1 MSPFKP
7 FYAPD
12 EIIDQIKRLMAHFGP
27 DAFKI
32 DGKVVLYSGPR
43 ELIWKAL
50 KHLNFVSNHERVL
63 EQIKSSDD
71 GVIDITE
78 IGSFLGEFDETASGE
93 YLDIYAYYEH
103 HFKPGDPRAA
113 ECADK
118 VMRFASEAFI
128 EAISGDVLTAVC
140 GAGLDK
146 IFFQVELPG
155 LIRNKN
161 ITSVNGLPIE
171 AIREFYIIN
180 PYEAFKLVC
189 LSELYET
196 FQTAATNATSRPIK
210 AWQEF
215 FDRTAFYS
223 EEQKDPK
230 GRPAPLTKYQELKK
244 QELIAKYY
252 LEHLY
257 NKPPAD
263 WGGPIIAGAG
273 ASSIAASSAT
283 RPKPQP
289 RHFPRRYAC

>member
-7 FYAPD
+7 FYTPD
-12 EIIDQIKRLMAHFGP
+12 EIIDQIKRLMAELGP

-32 DGKVVLYSGPR
+32 DGKVILYSGPR
-43 ELIWKAL
+43 HVIAVALGYLI
-50 KHLNFVSNHERVL
+50 SNHKRVL
-63 EQIKSSDD
+63 EQVKSGKD
-71 GVIDITE
+71 GIIDITE

-93 YLDIYAYYEH
+93 YLNIYEYYHH
-103 HFKPGDPRAA
+103 HFGPFDARTKEYP
-113 ECADK
+113 DK

-244 QELIAKYY
+244 QELITKYG
-252 LEHLY
+252 LGHLY
-257 NKPPAD
+257 DKVPAD
-263 WGGPIIAGAG
+263 WGGPVVTRTT
-273 ASSIAASSAT
+273 ASPSAHYRPVRSTTRHGGSLLLHSS
-283 RPKPQP
+283 
-289 RHFPRRYAC
+289 H